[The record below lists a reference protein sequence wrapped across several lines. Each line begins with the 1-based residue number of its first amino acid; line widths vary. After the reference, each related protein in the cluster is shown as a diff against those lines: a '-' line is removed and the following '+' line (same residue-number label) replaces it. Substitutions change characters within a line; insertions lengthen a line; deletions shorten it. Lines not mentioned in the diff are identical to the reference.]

1 MWGNGEFY
9 DVFYGKNLCALFRK
23 YISNVADGSDGATF
37 SDTRKKSFKKL
48 NTKKKYSKL
57 KKVYQFDEKLYDL

>member
-1 MWGNGEFY
+1 MKSNPLNKMWANVEFY

-37 SDTRKKSFKKL
+37 SDTRKKSFKKQ
-48 NTKKKYSKL
+48 KKIL
-57 KKVYQFDEKLYDL
+57 